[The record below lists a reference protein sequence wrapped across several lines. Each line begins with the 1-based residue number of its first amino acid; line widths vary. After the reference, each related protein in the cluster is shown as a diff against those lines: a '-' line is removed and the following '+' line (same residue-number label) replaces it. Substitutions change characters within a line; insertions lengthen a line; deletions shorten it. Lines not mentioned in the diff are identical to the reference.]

1 MAKKAISKKS
11 AESDIAM
18 AVDPNVPRPRLHK
31 LRVSNFRCIGSTPV
45 EIELDDIVVL
55 VGPNNAGKSSIL
67 RAYQVVM
74 LEGDTKGHLTVDDF
88 PGGKIDSEQLPTI
101 ELETVVHEGNSPAAK
116 WINTEPV
123 TGESIVKERWVWKQA
138 GKPDR
143 DGWNVEIGDWDSTSF
158 PWGPGN
164 IAQANRPR
172 PHRVGAFEDPTQQ
185 AELVLDLLKEA
196 IKARVKEVSKQRA
209 EAEGDEESEYELL
222 LKTARSLQQA
232 IAADATKA
240 VSSVCEDLGSTI
252 AEVFPGYA
260 VTVKAEPEDGL
271 DKSLSLF
278 RAELRMGP
286 KDGHQSAIDRQ
297 GSGACRTLLWAA
309 LRILGERKHAKND
322 GSVERPHVLLMDEPE
337 LCLHPDAIREACRV
351 LYDLPKRG
359 NWQVMITTH
368 SPVFIDFSRDN
379 TSIVRVE
386 RDETG
391 NVEGTTIYRPQRA
404 KLDEDDKAELKL
416 LNLCDP
422 YVAEFFFGGRT
433 IIVEG
438 DTEYTAFRYAISK
451 RAKDFCNVN
460 IVRARGKYPVA
471 SLCKILNQFGKRYA
485 VLHDADSPKTTKG
498 KGNSAWTANTRILD
512 ATADGRNAGN
522 VRLVASLP
530 DFEGAFSGKKG
541 KDDKPYK
548 ALQALREDPKAL
560 EMVTELLEALLDF
573 GKPVPDGAL
582 EWNELTVLEAKVAKS
597 HGKEALITPSAFV
610 SASPG

>member
-1 MAKKAISKKS
+1 MAKRASTKTKAVTEPTPE
-11 AESDIAM
+11 A
-18 AVDPNVPRPRLHK
+18 DPAAPRPRLHK
-31 LRVSNFRCIGSTPV
+31 LRVSNFRCIGPVPV

-74 LEGDTKGHLTVDDF
+74 LEGDKQGHLTLEDF
-88 PGGKIDSEQLPTI
+88 PGGKINAELPPTI
-101 ELETVVHEGNSPAAK
+101 ELETVVHEGNSPATK
-116 WINTEPV
+116 WVWTNPGSVER
-123 TGESIVKERWVWKQA
+123 IVKERWVWKREGA
-138 GKPDR
+138 PDR
-143 DGWNVEIGDWDSTSF
+143 DGWNVETGDWDSTSF

-172 PHRVGAFEDPTQQ
+172 PHRVGAFEDPVKQ
-185 AELVLDLLKEA
+185 AEQVLDLLKEA
-196 IKARVKEVSKQRA
+196 IKSRVKELSKQRA
-209 EAEGDEESEYELL
+209 EAEGEEESEYEKL
-222 LKTARSLQQA
+222 LKAARRLQSS
-232 IAADATKA
+232 IASDATAA
-240 VSSVCEDLGSTI
+240 VESVCEDLGKTI

-260 VTVKAEPEDGL
+260 VMVEAKPEDGL
-271 DKSLSLF
+271 DKSLALF
-278 RAELRMGP
+278 KAELRMGP

-309 LRILGERKHAKND
+309 LRILAERKQAKNE

-386 RDETG
+386 RDEAG
-391 NVEGTTIYRPQRA
+391 NVEGTTIYRPQRS
-404 KLDEDDKAELKL
+404 KLDDDDKAELKL

-433 IIVEG
+433 IVVEG
-438 DTEYTAFRYAISK
+438 DTEYTAFRYAIAS
-451 RAKDFCNVN
+451 RPADFRNVHV
-460 IVRARGKYPVA
+460 VRARGKFPVA

-485 VLHDADSPKTTKG
+485 VLHDSDVPRTATGRANP
-498 KGNSAWTANTRILD
+498 AWTANSRILA
-512 ATADGRNAGN
+512 ATADGRAAGN

-530 DFEGAFSGKKG
+530 DFERAFFGAAA
-541 KDDKPYK
+541 DEEKPYE
-548 ALQALREDPKAL
+548 ALRRVREDEAAL
-560 EMVTELLEALLDF
+560 GVVSSLLEALIDF
-573 GKPVPDGAL
+573 EKPIPRGAL
-582 EWNELTVLEAKVAKS
+582 SWSDLGELEAEVVGGA
-597 HGKEALITPSAFV
+597 GA
-610 SASPG
+610 GG

>member
-1 MAKKAISKKS
+1 MAKRASTKTTAA
-11 AESDIAM
+11 AEPTPE
-18 AVDPNVPRPRLHK
+18 VDPAAPRPRVHK
-31 LRVSNFRCIGSTPV
+31 LRVSNFRCIGPTPV

-74 LEGDTKGHLTVDDF
+74 LEGDKQGHLTLEDF
-88 PGGKIDSEQLPTI
+88 PGGKINAERPPTI
-101 ELETVVHEGNSPAAK
+101 ELETVVHERNSPATK
-116 WINTEPV
+116 WVSTNPE
-123 TGESIVKERWVWKQA
+123 TGESIVKERWVWKKE
-138 GKPDR
+138 GVPDR
-143 DGWNVEIGDWDSTSF
+143 DGWNVETGDWDSTSF

-164 IAQANRPR
+164 IAQANRPQ
-172 PHRVGAFEDPTQQ
+172 PHRVGAFENPINQ
-185 AELVLDLLKEA
+185 AEQVLDLLKEA
-196 IKARVKEVSKQRA
+196 IKSRVKEVSKQRA
-209 EAEGDEESEYELL
+209 DADGVQESEYEQL
-222 LKTARSLQQA
+222 LKAARKLQSSIASAATA
-232 IAADATKA
+232 A
-240 VSSVCEDLGSTI
+240 VESVCEDLGKTI

-260 VTVKAEPEDGL
+260 VMVEAKPEDGL
-271 DKSLSLF
+271 EKSLSLF

-286 KDGHQSAIDRQ
+286 KEGHQSAIDRQ

-309 LRILGERKHAKND
+309 LRILAERKQAKND

-386 RDETG
+386 RDEAG

-404 KLDEDDKAELKL
+404 KLDNDDKAELKL

-438 DTEYTAFRYAISK
+438 DTEYTAFRYAIAK
-451 RAKDFCNVN
+451 RPADFRNVHV
-460 IVRARGKYPVA
+460 VRARGKFLVA

-485 VLHDADSPKTTKG
+485 VLHDADTPKTA
-498 KGNSAWTANTRILD
+498 KGNGNPAWTANSRILD
-512 ATADGRNAGN
+512 ATADGRAAGN

-530 DFEGAFSGKKG
+530 DFERAFFGEEAG
-541 KDDKPYK
+541 EEKPYE
-548 ALQALREDPKAL
+548 ALRRVREDEAAL
-560 EMVTELLEALLDF
+560 GVLSSLLEALIDF
-573 GKPVPDGAL
+573 EKPVPSGAVQWSDLGSL
-582 EWNELTVLEAKVAKS
+582 EVAVNS
-597 HGKEALITPSAFV
+597 GTGAT
-610 SASPG
+610 G